1 MELFLL
7 FTLRPKK
14 LIGMSFENQY
24 PNQYNIFHRRFWLE
38 MYNQWK
44 YQKFKYSSPKRI
56 FLTTGVKFHV

>member
-24 PNQYNIFHRRFWLE
+24 PNQYNIYACFSFWLE

-44 YQKFKYSSPKRI
+44 YQKFKYSLRREESS
-56 FLTTGVKFHV
+56 